1 MKSLIVPHLKGVS
14 SDSSLSA
21 ISLQLDNVT
30 KQKIGYT
37 PWADYTSK
45 PNVSFSIAY
54 SDDCLLLKYEV
65 EEKTIRA
72 VNTIINSP
80 VYEDSCVEFFIG
92 FDDTGYYN
100 FEFNCIGNRLA
111 EFGKGKKGRELLPE
125 VLLKKIKSQAVVIQ
139 NGDRNV
145 SWQLTVVILLEI
157 FIHHRLSALQDK
169 QCRANFCKCG
179 DLLPEPHFVT
189 WSNIESDEPNF
200 HLPEFFGTVVFE

>member
-14 SDSSLSA
+14 GNSSLSA

-30 KQKIGYT
+30 KHTIGYT
-37 PWADYTSK
+37 PWADYTYK
-45 PNVSFSIAY
+45 PNVNFSIAY
-54 SDDCLLLKYEV
+54 ADDCLFLKYEV
-65 EEKTIRA
+65 EEKAIRA

-111 EFGKGKKGRELLPE
+111 EFGKEKTGRELLPE
-125 VLLKKIKSQAVVIQ
+125 TLLKKIKSQAMIIQ
-139 NGDRNV
+139 NDDSV
-145 SWQLTVVILLEI
+145 SWQLTVAIPFEI
-157 FIHHRLSALQDK
+157 FIHHRLSTLRGK
-169 QCRANFCKCG
+169 QCRVNFYKCG

-189 WSNIESDEPNF
+189 WCNIESTEPNF
-200 HLPEFFGTVVFE
+200 HLPEFFGSIVFE